1 MTHCFRQG
9 RADRLRLAPDM
20 LRGFQR

>member
-9 RADRLRLAPDM
+9 RVDRLRLAPDM